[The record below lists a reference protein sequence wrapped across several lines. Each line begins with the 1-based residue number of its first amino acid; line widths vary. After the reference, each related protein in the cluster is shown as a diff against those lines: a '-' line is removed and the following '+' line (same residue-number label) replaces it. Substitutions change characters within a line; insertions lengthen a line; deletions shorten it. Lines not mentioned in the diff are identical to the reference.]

1 MISLCPFTKDRCE
14 EEACALW
21 LKDLERCSFKEIA
34 MQMFGLRLELN
45 SLSAST
51 DLIPKKL
58 RIAKSNDLKRELERL
73 KVDIGSIPHKIKI
86 KT

>member
-21 LKDLERCSFKEIA
+21 LKDLARCSIKEIA
-34 MQMFGLRLELN
+34 MRMVQ
-45 SLSAST
+45 SS
-51 DLIPKKL
+51 DLV
-58 RIAKSNDLKRELERL
+58 RELERL
-73 KVDIGSIPHKIKI
+73 KVDISSIPHKIKI